1 MNTFMRNPYLI
12 SYINFHT
19 VKGRC
24 TFASIRYI
32 LCGLLPL
39 KCSICDRLGQYHTW
53 LWPHLPI
60 TLSCNQVISQN
71 ITDLFTLKSKEGENC
86 AKQS

>member
-12 SYINFHT
+12 SYINFHM

-24 TFASIRYI
+24 TFAFIRYI
-32 LCGLLPL
+32 LCGLRLL
-39 KCSICDRLGQYHTW
+39 KCSICDRL
-53 LWPHLPI
+53 WPHLPT

-71 ITDLFTLKSKEGENC
+71 ITDLFSLKSKEGENC